1 MSRVSSVDL
10 AKRLVIELR
19 YTYLNLGRKNCQPLF
34 NDQRPDDKAYKK
46 NFYREEKCLKIG
58 KPKHIASRP
67 PIPQCRR
74 KDPQRL
80 CKLSSLSLSRERERV
95 RTTTL
100 LLPCKVR
107 IITAHT
113 YTIYCIERERESATK
128 QITYIFFYFVN
139 I

>member
-46 NFYREEKCLKIG
+46 NFYREEKCLNIG

-80 CKLSSLSLSRERERV
+80 CKLSSSLSLSRERV

-100 LLPCKVR
+100 LLPCKVW
-107 IITAHT
+107 IITAH
-113 YTIYCIERERESATK
+113 IYNLLYRERESQLQNK
-128 QITYIFFYFVN
+128 SRIYFFYFVN